1 MSGAGHDQRVDAW
14 IAKLGGGDRQF
25 FQRTRIPSHV
35 PWRLAN
41 VADPA
46 TVTFFDYVV
55 TTGSLPDSV
64 SGRVVAISGRMLIDV
79 EFTDSVDGGFEQATG
94 RVITRYGSS
103 IESIEVCGADGA
115 HATGSTS
122 EAGLIVVR
130 FADGG
135 VMSLPVGKW
144 ERDTATLM
152 DILRLA
158 AGWS

>member
-1 MSGAGHDQRVDAW
+1 MNGAGHDQRVDAW

-46 TVTFFDYVV
+46 TVGFFDFVV
-55 TTGSLPDSV
+55 TDGALPDSV
-64 SGRVVAISGRMLIDV
+64 SGRVVAICGRMLIDV
-79 EFTDSVDGGFEQATG
+79 EFTDSVDGAFERATG
-94 RVITRYGSS
+94 RVVTRYGSS
-103 IESIEVCGADGA
+103 IEAIELCGTDVA

-122 EAGLIVVR
+122 EAGLVTVR
-130 FADGG
+130 FAGG
-135 VMSLPVGKW
+135 GAMSLPVGRW

-152 DILRLA
+152 DTLRLA
-158 AGWS
+158 AGWA